1 MSKPISKAIMKIAET
16 TGSNKIVLFTN
27 HLKIDGRLYKKN
39 GKCEECHED
48 IITLTDALVCR
59 LNDYCTCDEDDC
71 ECNDYVCFR
80 YDWLN
85 VSVDDIVAYS
95 IISDDDM

>member
-1 MSKPISKAIMKIAET
+1 MTKPLSKSILKVAEK
-16 TGSNKIVLFTN
+16 TGSNRIIIFTN
-27 HLKIDGRLYKKN
+27 HLKIDGNLYVKD
-39 GKCEECHED
+39 GRCEECHED
-48 IITLTDALVCR
+48 ILTLTNVLVCR

-85 VSVDDIVAYS
+85 IGIDSIVAYS
-95 IISDDDM
+95 ILTEDE